1 MTQPEQCGCDYKD
14 QHGLKDTQ
22 GIYQRDIYSRA
33 KDIHFLKQ
41 AHEFKEQ
48 KV

>member
-14 QHGLKDTQ
+14 QHGLKDTL
-22 GIYQRDIYSRA
+22 GINQRDIYSGA
-33 KDIHFLKQ
+33 KDIYFFKQ
-41 AHEFKEQ
+41 AHKFEEQ